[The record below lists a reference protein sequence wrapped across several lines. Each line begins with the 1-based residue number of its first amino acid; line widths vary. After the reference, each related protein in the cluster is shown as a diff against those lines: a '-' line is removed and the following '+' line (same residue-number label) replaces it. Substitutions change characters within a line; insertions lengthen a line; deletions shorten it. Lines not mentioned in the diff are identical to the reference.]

1 MREDNPSDETKLWR
15 AVVYQALLDASKGVT
30 PNESR
35 ESVNCRNSARR
46 WFTVVSGVTAA
57 YFEDVCLLA
66 GFAPEFMQQTA
77 IRIIKNPSSFSR
89 KRLNVLLRNEAP
101 DESLWYTERFTVMAS
116 TSTQDG

>member
-1 MREDNPSDETKLWR
+1 MHEDYPSDETKLWR
-15 AVVYQALLDASKGVT
+15 AVMYQALLDVSKVVT
-30 PNESR
+30 SNESR

-66 GFAPEFMQQTA
+66 GFAPDFMQQTA

-101 DESLWYTERFTVMAS
+101 DESLWYSKEISVV
-116 TSTQDG
+116 TSIS